1 MRLPGQSSF
10 IGWIKADTKERRV
23 KDNSWFKQKVCKY
36 ISLYF
41 HTSNTTLSSHFLPLL
56 PSYHLLANL
65 TQFVCVRKAW
75 HGMCTGGRSN
85 QQRVEGGR
93 RQHHVRDRG
102 IQKTVA
108 RALKP
113 VFSDWFSIIR
123 LFSDSGVRNFTYYIE
138 DILFSESCLIHCNDN
153 FYALQLFSHVF
164 LSITVVE
171 NIFHIPPFLS
181 YLSPKQMSAIL
192 MFCKQSNLFL

>member
-164 LSITVVE
+164 FIYYSCRE
-171 NIFHIPPFLS
+171 
-181 YLSPKQMSAIL
+181 YLSHTTFSLIFKPQTNVRNPHDL
-192 MFCKQSNLFL
+192 